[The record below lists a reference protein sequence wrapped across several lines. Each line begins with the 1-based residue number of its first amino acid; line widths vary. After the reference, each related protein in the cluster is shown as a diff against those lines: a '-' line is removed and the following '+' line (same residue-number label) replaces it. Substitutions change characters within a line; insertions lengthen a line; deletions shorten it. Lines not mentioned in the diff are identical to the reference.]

1 MDNKTQ
7 LNRSLNAT
15 VLNSQVAGNST
26 VINRQAL
33 NSGSN
38 AIGEVLDGKYALKSK
53 MNISTGEA
61 DLYICTD
68 GTGDFVAK
76 IYRRNFTYLNNMKIP
91 QDMCELHDGD
101 EIGLGGNSVN
111 GNRQQDAAYFQVRIG
126 SCM

>member
-1 MDNKTQ
+1 MEGQSNMDNKTQ
-7 LNRSLNAT
+7 LNRSLNTT

-33 NSGSN
+33 NSGTN

-68 GTGDFVAK
+68 G
-76 IYRRNFTYLNNMKIP
+76 
-91 QDMCELHDGD
+91 
-101 EIGLGGNSVN
+101 
-111 GNRQQDAAYFQVRIG
+111 
-126 SCM
+126 